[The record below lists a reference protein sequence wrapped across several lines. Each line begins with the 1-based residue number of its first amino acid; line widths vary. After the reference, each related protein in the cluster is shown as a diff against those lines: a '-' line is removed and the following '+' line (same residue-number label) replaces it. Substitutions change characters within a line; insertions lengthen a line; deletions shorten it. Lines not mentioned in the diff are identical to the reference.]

1 MTVNPTPN
9 ATEAPQPSDKELNFR
24 KQEEMFNRK
33 LEQERLARQQ
43 AEQRLAQL
51 ENASKE
57 RSKAPTDDDDDDY
70 GDEPYVDHKRLKK
83 ALGKAVQKTVN
94 ETDTKIQQA
103 VHAALQEERRKQW
116 LNQNSDFE
124 EVMGYAQ
131 EFYEKDKDLG
141 DTILKMPD
149 EFERQKLAYKSIK
162 LMGLHRKEEP
172 KPTMQQQIDG
182 NRRQMYYTPSG
193 MTSPPFENKGDFS
206 EQGKEAAFKKM
217 KQAQKRIGVFN

>member
-1 MTVNPTPN
+1 MTVSPISN

-24 KQEEMFNRK
+24 KLEGK
-33 LEQERLARQQ
+33 LEQERAARQQ
-43 AEQRLAQL
+43 AEERLSQL
-51 ENASKE
+51 EKMAQE
-57 RSKAPTDDDDDDY
+57 RSRSSSNDDDDDDY

-83 ALGKAVQKTVN
+83 ALGKAVQKTAS

-124 EVMGYAQ
+124 EVMGHAQ

-162 LMGLHRKEEP
+162 LMGLHKKEEP
-172 KPTMQQQIDG
+172 KQTMQQQIDG
-182 NRRQMYYTPSG
+182 NRRNMYYAPSG
-193 MTSPPFENKGDFS
+193 MTAPPFENRGDFS
-206 EQGKEAAFKKM
+206 PQGKEAAFKKM
-217 KQAQKRIGVFN
+217 KEAQKRIGVFN